1 MPKKGPR
8 RRRRREFKRALFET
22 PSSLDTRRTVA
33 LEQVFKVSLF
43 TEQMMELWE
52 EMKKETGLG
61 FAKCLTGP
69 KGVGKS
75 YITWFLAA
83 KAYAHGWPVLYIA
96 DANTLA
102 DCQENVRASRVICQR
117 FLDLNKDILTAKEL
131 STMANCGSVEAIAE
145 YILGDLLQQQGK
157 KTLFIVDEHGAL
169 FPDNVPSATTLQ
181 KFERSVL
188 RNSDYVVDVG
198 PLSQDTFEKLFKIA
212 IARFTLTTQRTLDS
226 RKDAVIKAIVNTSSV
241 LKFQMSEYDTSDP
254 IIHSLQSQL
263 ATLTS
268 RLEALSTSSES
279 SRSNPY
285 LVPKEPAYEITPDDS
300 ILVHYPAMDGKDFF
314 KHKSGNRADDL
325 AYATEMA
332 KEMQSFAKNT
342 TQTYS
347 APKSA
352 LIDWPDSSSHHS
364 SMDKTISRYQ
374 SRLANLTRPLD
385 QFATEMFSY
394 EVDPA
399 VAQACLQLAQTM
411 REHIAHLAQQMSSD
425 REDLVYQAHKISVTK
440 DTV

>member
-1 MPKKGPR
+1 MGWAGYTAVEKVCSFDCGR
-8 RRRRREFKRALFET
+8 LAFVRGR
-22 PSSLDTRRTVA
+22 
-33 LEQVFKVSLF
+33 LER
-43 TEQMMELWE
+43 
-52 EMKKETGLG
+52 G
-61 FAKCLTGP
+61 CLERGHLERGRLERGHLERGQLNTAFRW
-69 KGVGKS
+69 S
-75 YITWFLAA
+75 AA
-83 KAYAHGWPVLYIA
+83 
-96 DANTLA
+96 
-102 DCQENVRASRVICQR
+102 VR
-117 FLDLNKDILTAKEL
+117 
-131 STMANCGSVEAIAE
+131 
-145 YILGDLLQQQGK
+145 
-157 KTLFIVDEHGAL
+157 
-169 FPDNVPSATTLQ
+169 
-181 KFERSVL
+181 
-188 RNSDYVVDVG
+188 
-198 PLSQDTFEKLFKIA
+198 
-212 IARFTLTTQRTLDS
+212 
-226 RKDAVIKAIVNTSSV
+226 
-241 LKFQMSEYDTSDP
+241 
-254 IIHSLQSQL
+254 SQL

-364 SMDKTISRYQ
+364 STDKTISRYQ

-425 REDLVYQAHKISVTK
+425 REDLVYQSAQNFSHQGHS
-440 DTV
+440 

>member
-1 MPKKGPR
+1 MNDTIDDW
-8 RRRRREFKRALFET
+8 FEISDPSQASNVRVAFRT
-22 PSSLDTRRTVA
+22 FQTTSRKLVLPSHDKSSLVSEA
-33 LEQVFKVSLF
+33 L
-43 TEQMMELWE
+43 
-52 EMKKETGLG
+52 
-61 FAKCLTGP
+61 
-69 KGVGKS
+69 
-75 YITWFLAA
+75 
-83 KAYAHGWPVLYIA
+83 
-96 DANTLA
+96 
-102 DCQENVRASRVICQR
+102 
-117 FLDLNKDILTAKEL
+117 
-131 STMANCGSVEAIAE
+131 
-145 YILGDLLQQQGK
+145 
-157 KTLFIVDEHGAL
+157 
-169 FPDNVPSATTLQ
+169 
-181 KFERSVL
+181 
-188 RNSDYVVDVG
+188 
-198 PLSQDTFEKLFKIA
+198 
-212 IARFTLTTQRTLDS
+212 
-226 RKDAVIKAIVNTSSV
+226 NTSSV

-411 REHIAHLAQQMSSD
+411 REHIARLAQQMSSD

-440 DTV
+440 DTVDPPIVSTSDFIEASKLAKSVRQATNPTRQRAYNRRTQNRSFFSANTYRPTSNSSQSHPSGQTQTAHYQNDNGSFFGRGQNPRRGGRGRGRGYQTPQSNQTSQAQTAGQQ